1 MPILFS
7 RFTSIKDK
15 ENMIFL
21 LPSFTFFP
29 ILALTLKG
37 GMRMPFWTKF
47 WVLVPPIVLFA
58 ITLIFYIVSGK
69 KKEG

>member
-1 MPILFS
+1 
-7 RFTSIKDK
+7 
-15 ENMIFL
+15 MIFL
-21 LPSFTFFP
+21 LLCLQLFT
-29 ILALTLKG
+29 ILAKTSKG

>member
-1 MPILFS
+1 LA
-7 RFTSIKDK
+7 
-15 ENMIFL
+15 
-21 LPSFTFFP
+21 SFD
-29 ILALTLKG
+29 ILALTSKG

-69 KKEG
+69 KSEG